1 VNTDPS
7 IPDFPAPDSSAPGPS
22 TSAVPLR
29 VVLVDDD
36 SLVRAGLGAVLGVE
50 DDFEV
55 VGEAADGNTALE
67 VVRAL
72 DPDLVLMDIRMPG
85 LDGLAATAELIQRNP
100 LRPKVVVLTTF
111 ELDEYVYEALRVGAS
126 GFLLKRVAPEELLA
140 GLRLV
145 AAGESLLFPELTR
158 RLIETHRG
166 SAGMAEDERIQSM
179 TEREQEV
186 LALIAQGMTNSEIA
200 ESLILG
206 TETIKTHVTNVLS
219 KLGVRDRTQAVI
231 YAYERGFVVPEG

>member
-1 VNTDPS
+1 M
-7 IPDFPAPDSSAPGPS
+7 
-22 TSAVPLR
+22 R

-36 SLVRAGLGAVLGVE
+36 SLVRAGLAAVLGVE

-55 VGEAADGNTALE
+55 VGEAADGQTAVD
-67 VVRAL
+67 VVGSC

-85 LDGLAATAELIQRNP
+85 LDGLAATAEILRQSEQTADP
-100 LRPKVVVLTTF
+100 DRPKVLVLTTF
-111 ELDEYVYEALRVGAS
+111 ELDEYVFEALRVGAS
-126 GFLLKRVAPEELLA
+126 GFLLKRVAPEELLS

-145 AAGESLLFPELTR
+145 ANGESLLFPELTR
-158 RLIETHRG
+158 RLIETHRD
-166 SAGMAEDERIQSM
+166 ADPNREPDERIALM
-179 TEREQEV
+179 TEREQQV
-186 LALIAQGMTNSEIA
+186 LSLMAEGMTNSEIA
-200 ESLILG
+200 QSLILG